1 MPKVSRMWPLTS
13 RSNRAG
19 DYAIVVDALAP
30 PPRVSYCRAEGAR
43 QSPRNMDRVALVGRQ
58 FRPFIEDV
66 DDVLPDLIGVQP
78 MSDESP
84 E

>member
-1 MPKVSRMWPLTS
+1 MWPWTIGAS
-13 RSNRAG
+13 RAG

-30 PPRVSYCRAEGAR
+30 PHRVSCCRAEGAR

-66 DDVLPDLIGVQP
+66 DDVLPDLIAVQP

>member
-1 MPKVSRMWPLTS
+1 MWPWTS
-13 RSNRAG
+13 GASRAG
-19 DYAIVVDALAP
+19 DFAIVVDALAP
-30 PPRVSYCRAEGAR
+30 PHRVSCCPAER
-43 QSPRNMDRVALVGRQ
+43 QTKSRDNMDRVALVGRQ

-66 DDVLPDLIGVQP
+66 DDVLPDLICVQP

>member
-1 MPKVSRMWPLTS
+1 M
-13 RSNRAG
+13 N
-19 DYAIVVDALAP
+19 
-30 PPRVSYCRAEGAR
+30 
-43 QSPRNMDRVALVGRQ
+43 RVALVGRQ
-58 FRPFIEDV
+58 FRPFIEEV